1 MSKQIKTK
9 LYELLY
15 SWEVSEHCDYCQHMT
30 TYRDNDNRHPCAKC
44 NSFNR
49 FKIAEHIE
57 KEMKDKVKQIM
68 NIVGANSRNVFIVM
82 RQEEHSDYAEKVF
95 VDKGK
100 AETYCKPLNDNPNEY
115 SRVIEEME
123 VTL

>member
-15 SWEVSEHCDYCQHMT
+15 SWEVSEHCDYCQHIT

-49 FKIAEHIE
+49 FKIAEHVE
-57 KEMKDKVKQIM
+57 KDMKDKVKQIM
-68 NIVGANSRNVFIVM
+68 NIVAANCRNVFIVM

-115 SRVIEEME
+115 SRIIEEME

>member
-1 MSKQIKTK
+1 MSKDIKNK

-30 TYRDNDNRHPCAKC
+30 TYRDNDNRHPCAQC

-57 KEMKDKVKQIM
+57 KDFKDKVKQIM

-100 AETYCKPLNDNPNEY
+100 AENYCKPLNENPKEY

>member
-1 MSKQIKTK
+1 MSKDIKNK

-30 TYRDNDNRHPCAKC
+30 TYRDNDNRHPCAQC
-44 NSFNR
+44 QSFNR

-57 KEMKDKVKQIM
+57 KDLKDKVKQIM

-100 AETYCKPLNDNPNEY
+100 AEAYCKPLNDNPNEY
-115 SRVIEEME
+115 SRVIEEIE

>member
-1 MSKQIKTK
+1 MSNQIKTK

-57 KEMKDKVKQIM
+57 KDMKDKVKQIM

-100 AETYCKPLNDNPNEY
+100 AETYCKPLNENPKEY